1 MHQYIFEIEIQAS
14 KENILYL
21 MKGSILTIMA
31 EMSKAEIARFLM
43 QGTFTGK
50 LATVNK
56 DGSSH
61 VVPIWFV
68 LDDKNNR
75 NKVGNIVFTTGE
87 SSTKAGNIHRD
98 NKVSICVDDQTPPF
112 SFVSVFGI
120 AKIYPYK
127 QNEVLKWATKIA
139 GRYMGKR
146 NAESYGKRNSEEG
159 SVLVKIK
166 PTRMVGEKDVTGW
179 D

>member
-1 MHQYIFEIEIQAS
+1 MGVQALEREHIIS
-14 KENILYL
+14 NKGIHSNDNDRNVRSRDCQISYAGNIN
-21 MKGSILTIMA
+21 
-31 EMSKAEIARFLM
+31 R
-43 QGTFTGK
+43 K

-68 LDDKNNR
+68 LDNKNNR
-75 NKVGNIVFTTGE
+75 HKVGNIVFTTSE
-87 SSTKAGNIHRD
+87 SSAKANNIRRD

-120 AKIYPYK
+120 AKTYPYK

-139 GRYMGKR
+139 GRYMGEK
-146 NAESYGKRNSEEG
+146 NAESYGRRNSEEG
-159 SVLVKIK
+159 SVLVRIK
-166 PTRMVGEKDVTGW
+166 PTRIVGEKDVTGW